1 MLCLHKS
8 VEYPSYSSLDLGIFF
23 GMEIKGG
30 VAEIQK
36 DRNTPLVP
44 KVFTIEYSLIC
55 KILDYKKLYR
65 VFSILGFSTF
75 Q

>member
-1 MLCLHKS
+1 M
-8 VEYPSYSSLDLGIFF
+8 GIT

-44 KVFTIEYSLIC
+44 KVFLFPFH
-55 KILDYKKLYR
+55 L
-65 VFSILGFSTF
+65 
-75 Q
+75 